1 MVQWC
6 VHSQFLGSPT
16 VQWTWGVQGKA
27 DVGEA
32 PCTPSSQERKQTSS
46 SFPCTGRGGVWR
58 LEAASKNSAVS
69 ILFYGSQYFDI
80 VVSQYKWQAMQN
92 MVTCVTWPRSKAD
105 LTWPAQVSEMRATAL
120 FPRPTAAYRCRCKL
134 QYLTEAQRGTRDVCY
149 YIVARISLLF

>member
-1 MVQWC
+1 MRKLFEIESNQDKTLKCFRIWSSG
-6 VHSQFLGSPT
+6 VHSQCLGTPT

-105 LTWPAQVSEMRATAL
+105 LTFLCEWAKGGHAFPAAHCCL
-120 FPRPTAAYRCRCKL
+120 
-134 QYLTEAQRGTRDVCY
+134 
-149 YIVARISLLF
+149 SLPLYVVIRY